1 MKSNMIYHYVNQFD
15 AHFLMFKYRKLHQV
29 IILGPF
35 LLQRPSE
42 NKCLEML
49 QEVQIKHSKL
59 TILKQYLLQIPVCQY
74 SQALNMT
81 HLAVRYLKIEIFI
94 IVLKILILAFIVTQN
109 HTPKIRHN
117 MNSHLIRLK
126 NATILKIEC

>member
-1 MKSNMIYHYVNQFD
+1 
-15 AHFLMFKYRKLHQV
+15 MFKYRKLHQV

-35 LLQRPSE
+35 YFKDRVKINVS
-42 NKCLEML
+42 EML

-117 MNSHLIRLK
+117 MNSHLIRLR
-126 NATILKIEC
+126 TLRY

>member
-1 MKSNMIYHYVNQFD
+1 MNQFD

-59 TILKQYLLQIPVCQY
+59 TILKQYLLANTGLSV
-74 SQALNMT
+74 
-81 HLAVRYLKIEIFI
+81 
-94 IVLKILILAFIVTQN
+94 
-109 HTPKIRHN
+109 
-117 MNSHLIRLK
+117 
-126 NATILKIEC
+126 